1 VDKLRRFEV
10 VLPVLVV
17 ELELRTPL
25 FLKNL
30 LGGIKLCDGL
40 KTVRAVVIRAFMD
53 SHFFLHFP
61 AEQSQTAVR
70 AEQFRFPPVPEP
82 VLDLKEMTADLAFD
96 L

>member
-1 VDKLRRFEV
+1 VDKLRRFEM

-17 ELELRTPL
+17 ELELRTSH

-40 KTVRAVVIRAFMD
+40 KTVRADVIRAFMD
-53 SHFFLHFP
+53 SHFFLDFP

>member
-1 VDKLRRFEV
+1 M

-17 ELELRTPL
+17 ELELRTSH

-53 SHFFLHFP
+53 CHFFLDF
-61 AEQSQTAVR
+61 SSGT
-70 AEQFRFPPVPEP
+70 EP
-82 VLDLKEMTADLAFD
+82 DRSKGRTVSISSGS
-96 L
+96 